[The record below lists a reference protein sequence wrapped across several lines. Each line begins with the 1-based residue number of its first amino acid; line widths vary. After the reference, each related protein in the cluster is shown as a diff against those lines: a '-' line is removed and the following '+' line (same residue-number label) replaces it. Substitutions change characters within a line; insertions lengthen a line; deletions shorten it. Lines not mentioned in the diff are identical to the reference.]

1 MVDHILEAAAQ
12 VLVEDGYDGAT
23 TNRIAQR
30 AGVSIGSLYQYYPN
44 KEAVVA
50 ALFDRLSEKAMRL
63 AQEHLS
69 KVARAPLPLAI
80 RGAIGVIV
88 ELYRSS
94 PELIEMTLDRLPEL
108 DKAERFRMYRERF
121 ATLMSAYLQ
130 SRRQEIR
137 DGDLAHIAWTAANVT
152 ELMIFR
158 IMREKPDYLSTE
170 RLLAETGELLI
181 RYLSPQKD
189 R

>member
-1 MVDHILEAAAQ
+1 MVDLILEAATQ
-12 VLVEDGYDGAT
+12 VLIEDGYEGAT

-50 ALFDRLSEKAMRL
+50 ALFDRLSEKAVRL
-63 AQEHLS
+63 AQEHLG
-69 KVARAPLPLAI
+69 RLGQEPLPLAI
-80 RGAIGVIV
+80 RRSIAIIV

-108 DKAERFRMYRERF
+108 DKTKQYGMYRERF
-121 ATLMSAYLQ
+121 VTLITAYLQ
-130 SRRQEIR
+130 ARRKEVR
-137 DGDLAHIAWTAANVT
+137 EGDLAHIAWTVSNVS
-152 ELMIFR
+152 ESMIFR
-158 IMREKPDYLSTE
+158 IMKEKPDYLSTE
-170 RLLAETGELLI
+170 RLLSETGELLI
-181 RYLSPQKD
+181 RYLSPEPA